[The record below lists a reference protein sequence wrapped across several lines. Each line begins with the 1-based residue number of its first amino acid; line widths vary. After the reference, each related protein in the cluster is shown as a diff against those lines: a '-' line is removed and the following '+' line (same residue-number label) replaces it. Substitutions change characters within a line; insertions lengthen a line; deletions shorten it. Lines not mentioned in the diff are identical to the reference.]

1 MFLTFEI
8 KLSLTCKLLKF
19 LPVSWYNMYVIK
31 LCWNY
36 VSIKLQLILFLLIKT
51 IMETGFGILF
61 YATARSYYVMTLSSP
76 SVYII
81 SPKSESL
88 WKRFVLKDPP
98 YKNVQEINCLCYS
111 IPVYCWSIVYEFMK
125 RKFKQWWSTIPPI
138 LIYYHLSPLLTEHK
152 KTTTYKV
159 GNPVLD
165 WDRQTNLAGLVCHIE
180 MLFFHQAFF
189 HSNRHLQRHSS

>member
-1 MFLTFEI
+1 VFLTFEI

-98 YKNVQEINCLCYS
+98 IRMFRKLIASVT
-111 IPVYCWSIVYEFMK
+111 VYQYTVEALYMSLWKESLNSDG
-125 RKFKQWWSTIPPI
+125 Q
-138 LIYYHLSPLLTEHK
+138 
-152 KTTTYKV
+152 
-159 GNPVLD
+159 
-165 WDRQTNLAGLVCHIE
+165 Q
-180 MLFFHQAFF
+180 FHQY
-189 HSNRHLQRHSS
+189 